1 MTGNKFFKSGG
12 CTYRV
17 MTERLKRIS
26 VAVDTEI
33 DEKLRMVAKKENKTV
48 SEIIRNAIGMY
59 FELGNGN
66 GMSPE
71 KTVEYAE
78 EYAEILSTIEH
89 VIVDIEIWTAMLD
102 ELNRVASDEFWKAI
116 ERIGY
121 EHALQYKMR
130 GFTKLKDVLDQMED
144 ENWFRAKMKG
154 NVYTIILS
162 ARSEQRLLRV
172 LLRGILKALEVEAE
186 VIDGLKKIIII
197 EKSRGG

>member
-1 MTGNKFFKSGG
+1 
-12 CTYRV
+12 

-59 FELGNGN
+59 FEIGNGN

-89 VIVDIEIWTAMLD
+89 VIVDIEIWTAILD
-102 ELNRVASDEFWKAI
+102 ELNRVASDEFWGAI

-121 EHALQYKMR
+121 EHALQYTMR
-130 GFTKLKDVLDQMED
+130 GFTKLKDILEQMED
-144 ENWFRAKMKG
+144 ENWFRVKVKG

-162 ARSEQRLLRV
+162 ARSEQNLLKA
-172 LLRGILKALEVEAE
+172 LFRGILKALEVEAE
-186 VIDGLKKIIII
+186 VIDGLKKVIII
-197 EKSRGG
+197 EKPKQN